1 MKIKTAPQFA
11 AVVLALAMVPS
22 FAMAQNAGFRTGIA
36 QATFGFPPTQ
46 APATVTRSTFVGTP
60 VIVTPPPPVQVFVP
74 AQIVFI
80 SNQIPIPGQTIVP
93 VQPPI
98 TARPQTPGAPVAG
111 TPRHE
116 VLRIFGQPNLIV
128 STSTCETM
136 YFNNGVTVIIQ
147 NDKVAGP
154 R

>member
-1 MKIKTAPQFA
+1 MKIKTALQFTA
-11 AVVLALAMVPS
+11 GVLALAMVPS

-36 QATFGFPPTQ
+36 PQATFGFPPTQ

-80 SNQIPIPGQTIVP
+80 SNQIPIPGQMVIP

-98 TARPQTPGAPVAG
+98 TTQPPTQTATWARPGTPGA
-111 TPRHE
+111 
-116 VLRIFGQPNLIV
+116 
-128 STSTCETM
+128 
-136 YFNNGVTVIIQ
+136 
-147 NDKVAGP
+147 
-154 R
+154 